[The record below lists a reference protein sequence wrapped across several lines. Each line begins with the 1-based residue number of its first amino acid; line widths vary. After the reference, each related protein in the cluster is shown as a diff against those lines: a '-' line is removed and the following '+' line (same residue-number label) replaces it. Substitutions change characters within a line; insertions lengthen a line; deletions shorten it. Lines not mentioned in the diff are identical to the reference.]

1 MKSILLMLIF
11 ATTLLAEH
19 PKSFTAAKK
28 AMYSIWSQHPYTFY
42 CDCSY
47 DKSNKKSMI
56 DRKSCGYIPRN
67 EFTKKGKINKRARRT
82 EAEHVVPA
90 ENFYRQLACSR
101 TSKKERSGKSKRDYC
116 YAVNP
121 TFRAFHDDPMNL
133 VPAVGELNAD
143 RSNRRYGALVPQS
156 NQYGECKFEVDFKNN
171 KAYIKKDIWE
181 KKRLETI
188 KRLYN

>member
-1 MKSILLMLIF
+1 
-11 ATTLLAEH
+11 
-19 PKSFTAAKK
+19 
-28 AMYSIWSQHPYTFY
+28 
-42 CDCSY
+42 
-47 DKSNKKSMI
+47 
-56 DRKSCGYIPRN
+56 
-67 EFTKKGKINKRARRT
+67 
-82 EAEHVVPA
+82 
-90 ENFYRQLACSR
+90 
-101 TSKKERSGKSKRDYC
+101 
-116 YAVNP
+116 
-121 TFRAFHDDPMNL
+121 MNL